1 MSRRQPRLVQF
12 ASLPITAAIFL
23 TTPVWMTVP
32 TVLAADEPAAAE
44 KAAEEK
50 PVAEKPAAKA
60 ADAEPDRAVVA
71 MWADFNHYV
80 RIARFDLAA
89 GAGKSLLEKTNEPTL
104 LELVEKGDY
113 PDYDATLIRASKVD
127 ALKDISTQIAD
138 RIQTARIARSRD
150 PERIAADIKKLA
162 EGERANFNAVQRLRS
177 AGQYA
182 APALLAT
189 LNDSKQSNIHP
200 YLIPAMVSIGRPLVY
215 PLSVALPKLEPVQ
228 QAQVAQ
234 ILADIGYPRAV
245 PYLKQV
251 LEDKTTTAST
261 RKVVD
266 AAYRQLAGTVGIPL
280 DATAAELFLTLAQNH
295 YDATSKGRSLPGF
308 DAADGKGVVWAYP
321 SRDAGLVA
329 IDVPPAIFGDV
340 LTMRAAQTAL
350 QLDPNSD
357 AALSLWLMSNL
368 RRANHLTGDLKDQ
381 SYPADMMPPKF
392 YLEMAGPLRQK
403 DVLERALNDKD
414 TRLALDAIGALGK
427 TAGAESLSTIR
438 PLMRALSYPDRRVR
452 YNAAFAVAH
461 ARPKSEFPNAQRV
474 TTVLCEALRQSDT
487 KFAVA
492 LGRDEATRN
501 RLAASIKELGY
512 VVVPGTTVGDVS
524 VQLGNVP
531 NVDLVVTD
539 LPLEATT
546 KTYGATNSEY
556 KLGAAPVVAILSPA
570 EQLVL
575 PREMTTDPRFTPVAL
590 SSAEKDAKDRL
601 KNAIDMASKS
611 FSGMPVAGAEAEGF
625 ANSAITIMRDIALG
639 STPVLKAS
647 DLQPALIEAL
657 ADKRGNIALQA
668 GQVLAM
674 LPTKEAQTAIAKAAF
689 DPARDEAGRI
699 DLLLS
704 LADSATANGNQ
715 LDKADH
721 AKLLELVRTSTGDT
735 AQAAARAHGAL
746 NLPTNSVVQLINGK

>member
-1 MSRRQPRLVQF
+1 MSRRQPRLVRF
-12 ASLPITAAIFL
+12 ASSMPITAAIFL
-23 TTPVWMTVP
+23 TTPVWVSVP
-32 TVLAADEPAAAE
+32 TVLAADEAEPAAA
-44 KAAEEK
+44 A
-50 PVAEKPAAKA
+50 AAKP
-60 ADAEPDRAVVA
+60 ADAELDRAAVA

-89 GAGKSLLEKTNEPTL
+89 AAGKTLLEKTNEGTL

-113 PDYDATLIRASKVD
+113 PDYDATLVRASKVE
-127 ALKDISTQIAD
+127 ALKGIATQISD
-138 RIQTARIARSRD
+138 RIQAARIARSRD
-150 PERIAADIKKLA
+150 PERIAADIRKLG

-189 LNDSKQSNIHP
+189 LNDSKQSNLHP

-215 PLSVALPKLEPVQ
+215 PLSIALPKLEPVQ

-251 LEDKTTTAST
+251 LEDKNTTAST
-261 RKVVD
+261 RKVVE
-266 AAYRQLAGTVGIPL
+266 AAYRQLAGSVGIPL
-280 DATAAELFLTLAQNH
+280 DASAAELFLTLAHNH
-295 YDATSKGRSLPGF
+295 YDATTRGRTLPGF

-357 AALSLWLMSNL
+357 AALSLWLMANL
-368 RRANHLTGDLKDQ
+368 RRANHLTAEQKDL
-381 SYPADMMPPKF
+381 SYPADMKPPQF
-392 YLEMAGPLRQK
+392 YLEMAGPMRQK

-414 TRLALDAIGALGK
+414 TKLALDAIDALGK
-427 TAGAESLSTIR
+427 TAGADSLSTIR

-452 YNAAFAVAH
+452 FNAAFAVAH

-512 VVVPGTTVGDVS
+512 VVIPGTTVGDVS

-539 LPLEATT
+539 LALEATT
-546 KTYGATNSEY
+546 HTFNATNSEY
-556 KLGAAPVVAILSPA
+556 KLGAAPVVAILTPA

-575 PREMTTDPRFTPVAL
+575 PREVTADARFTPVAL
-590 SSAEKDAKDRL
+590 ANSEKDAKDRL
-601 KNAIDMASKS
+601 KNAIELATKS
-611 FSGMPVAGAEAEGF
+611 FSGTPVAGDEAERF
-625 ANSAITIMRDIALG
+625 ANDAIRIIRDIALG
-639 STPVLKAS
+639 STPVLKAV
-647 DLQPALIEAL
+647 DTQPALIEAL
-657 ADKRGNIALQA
+657 GDKRGTIALQA
-668 GQVLAM
+668 GQILAM
-674 LPTKEAQTAIAKAAF
+674 LPGKEAQTAIANAAF
-689 DPARDEAGRI
+689 DPARAEPVRI
-699 DLLLS
+699 DLLFS

-746 NLPTNSVVQLINGK
+746 NLPTSSVVQLINAK